1 MTKDAQPVHAL
12 LVIDVQSAFVSGAG
26 AVPEA
31 DRLLARVT
39 DLISGARAAGALV
52 VHLQNDGPPGADDEA
67 GTPGWELRLPVE
79 PGPAEVVVRKTED
92 DGFYETH
99 LQDLLSRS
107 GVRALAVCGVMSE
120 MCVSATARTALELGY
135 RVVMPHDSHATYD
148 IPAAAGISGPVPA
161 AMVSRVA
168 EWALGDGIEIVAHA
182 AEVAFTAPAAR
193 PGR

>member
-12 LVIDVQSAFVSGAG
+12 LVVDAQSAFVSGEG
-26 AVPEA
+26 AVPGA
-31 DRLLARVT
+31 ARLLTHVNE
-39 DLISGARAAGALV
+39 LISGARAAGALV
-52 VHLQNDGPPGADDEA
+52 VHLQNDGPPGADDEP
-67 GTPGWELRLPVE
+67 GTPGWELHLPVR

-92 DGFYETH
+92 DGFYETR
-99 LQDLLSRS
+99 LQELLSRS

-135 RVVMPHDSHATYD
+135 RVVLPHDAHATYD
-148 IPAAAGISGPVPA
+148 IPPAAGISGPVPA
-161 AMVSRVA
+161 AMVARTA

-182 AEVAFTAPAAR
+182 ADVEFTAPAPR